1 MKKFLLDGKEV
12 NRNDYYKV
20 VVGSNSS
27 PATFEFPCRGYSLE
41 SEMKFQ
47 SSLKHF
53 SFFVEKIDE
62 NEYNA
67 LRNGAAN

>member
-1 MKKFLLDGKEV
+1 
-12 NRNDYYKV
+12 
-20 VVGSNSS
+20 
-27 PATFEFPCRGYSLE
+27 
-41 SEMKFQ
+41 MKFQ

-62 NEYNA
+62 NEYNT